1 MTRQTR
7 IGVIAYVT
15 GAFVR
20 QSDADVLVEDG
31 GLGAVEKLI
40 PDVAA
45 LLQRVNG
52 GVDLQQD
59 RTRRPVVGVRI

>member
-1 MTRQTR
+1 M
-7 IGVIAYVT
+7 T

-20 QSDADVLVEDG
+20 QSYADVLVKYG

-59 RTRRPVVGVRI
+59 RT